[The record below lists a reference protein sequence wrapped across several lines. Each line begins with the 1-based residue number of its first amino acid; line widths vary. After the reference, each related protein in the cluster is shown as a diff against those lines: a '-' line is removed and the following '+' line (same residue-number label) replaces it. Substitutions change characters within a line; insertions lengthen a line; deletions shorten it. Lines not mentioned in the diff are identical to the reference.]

1 MILIIYLI
9 TINKYIGPYMA
20 FLCKCTESQS
30 KYQTKKVSHPN
41 DFLFDWHF
49 PLSDL
54 YLLAKKVFKYVSFDQ
69 LP

>member
-1 MILIIYLI
+1 
-9 TINKYIGPYMA
+9 MA

>member
-1 MILIIYLI
+1 
-9 TINKYIGPYMA
+9 MA
-20 FLCKCTESQS
+20 LFCKCTEGQS
-30 KYQTKKVSHPN
+30 KYQAKKVSHPN

-54 YLLAKKVFKYVSFDQ
+54 YLLVKKVFKYVSFDQ

>member
-1 MILIIYLI
+1 
-9 TINKYIGPYMA
+9 MA

-41 DFLFDWHF
+41 DFFFDWHF

-54 YLLAKKVFKYVSFDQ
+54 YLLVKKSLQVRFVRSTA
-69 LP
+69 LVLVNAL